1 MSAAWLPWC
10 AKAGTGKP
18 YAKHVTGGAKV
29 SRVGWLGR
37 LAEGSRNTIHIQGAV
52 AGWPT
57 HTHEKTIGFVVLK
70 ERRRGS
76 FPGKY
81 DKEFVRFVF
90 AQCGN
95 TFQKGFDLRH
105 RLRPNPHPSL
115 IAEKNAGPK
124 EIGVHLTANGSLF
137 WRKFG
142 KVAQPDFVFQFE
154 LFRVSSGIRW
164 RS

>member
-18 YAKHVTGGAKV
+18 YAKHVTGSPTV

-70 ERRRGS
+70 EHGRGS

-90 AQCGN
+90 AHCI
-95 TFQKGFDLRH
+95 RAVREH
-105 RLRPNPHPSL
+105 VSERLRFAALPPVESTPFPGSGEECWVQRNRCASDGQWLSL
-115 IAEKNAGPK
+115 QAK
-124 EIGVHLTANGSLF
+124 VRQGSATRLRF
-137 WRKFG
+137 S
-142 KVAQPDFVFQFE
+142 V
-154 LFRVSSGIRW
+154 
-164 RS
+164 